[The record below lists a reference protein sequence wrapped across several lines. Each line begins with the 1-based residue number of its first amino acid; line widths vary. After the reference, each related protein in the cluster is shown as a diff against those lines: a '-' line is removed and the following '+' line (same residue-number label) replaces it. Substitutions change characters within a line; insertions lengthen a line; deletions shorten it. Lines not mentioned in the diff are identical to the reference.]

1 MTMVS
6 QTTVKI
12 YQVKSRHSINFPSD
26 FVRDSAFPFEPGEKL
41 IAKIKDGKI
50 VIEKMGV
57 ISASVESPNEVTN
70 E

>member
-1 MTMVS
+1 MVN

-50 VIEKMGV
+50 VIERSSP
-57 ISASVESPNEVTN
+57 ISATAEQPNEVTN